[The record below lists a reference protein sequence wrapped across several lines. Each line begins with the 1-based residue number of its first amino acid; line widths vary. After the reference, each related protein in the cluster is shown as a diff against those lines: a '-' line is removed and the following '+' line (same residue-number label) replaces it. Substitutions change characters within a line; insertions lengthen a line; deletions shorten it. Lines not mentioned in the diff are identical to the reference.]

1 MFIYR
6 RKTSRGLCKYWSVKF
21 TGADGHQVLRST
33 KQQNKDKAREV
44 ALAWDKVA
52 RLALNGTLTHAAS
65 QALFKR
71 ASDRNFRRE
80 FQCSDGQRLFRILAG
95 SQADNRQSFRHSEL
109 YQAVLAEFVAFLP
122 ERRST
127 SFLSSITALE
137 IERFR
142 NAESKSGKSATSVN
156 LRLRV
161 LRAVLNS
168 ARRH

>member
-65 QALFKR
+65 QALFNELLTATSGENFNVPTVKDYFASWLEAKR
-71 ASDRNFRRE
+71 TTGKASGTLSFTR
-80 FQCSDGQRLFRILAG
+80 QCSRISLRFCQSAAAPHFSARLPRLKSNDSATPSQNPGRAQRL
-95 SQADNRQSFRHSEL
+95 
-109 YQAVLAEFVAFLP
+109 
-122 ERRST
+122 
-127 SFLSSITALE
+127 
-137 IERFR
+137 
-142 NAESKSGKSATSVN
+142 
-156 LRLRV
+156 
-161 LRAVLNS
+161 
-168 ARRH
+168 